1 MCIADI
7 RIAKQDLL
15 TLDTLMGCPPI
26 SRLYCVRFLHA
37 NDAMH
42 GNRGKGGGLALALD
56 PDGDSMI
63 VKH

>member
-1 MCIADI
+1 MYTAVHMCIADI

-26 SRLYCVRFLHA
+26 IRIYCVRFLHA

-42 GNRGKGGGLALALD
+42 DNRGKGGGARA
-56 PDGDSMI
+56 
-63 VKH
+63 